1 MFSFFILHFPL
12 VLALIS
18 SKYLPLFFV
27 LSLFL
32 SSCSF
37 SFFFSSHPILLPSL
51 FPSLPSYYSSFFF
64 SIPSTGY
71 LLLDSSFLLP
81 NHHSFLRILSI
92 FLLTILPSY
101 FLTELLLLRFFLPIF
116 LVSISL
122 PSSHPL
128 FLCFILFHPTF
139 FLLPVV
145 GSSFLP
151 IFLLSYLLFF
161 SFFLVFITILF
172 PFCL

>member
-1 MFSFFILHFPL
+1 MLSFFILHFPL

-32 SSCSF
+32 SSCSL
-37 SFFFSSHPILLPSL
+37 SFLFSSHPILLPSL

-64 SIPSTGY
+64 STPSTGS

-139 FLLPVV
+139 FLL
-145 GSSFLP
+145 LP
-151 IFLLSYLLFF
+151 SNLSVF

-172 PFCL
+172 PFCLFSLFL